1 MWVCGC
7 ARAVSVFGRVE
18 LVCGHQ
24 KAILINKRGAH
35 TLIFAVL
42 TNNTLARNFS
52 SLIASDSP
60 LFFFSQKMNSDVSD
74 ERGKV
79 RQKQGMVTFGGD

>member
-60 LFFFSQKMNSDVSD
+60 LFFFSKD
-74 ERGKV
+74 E
-79 RQKQGMVTFGGD
+79 